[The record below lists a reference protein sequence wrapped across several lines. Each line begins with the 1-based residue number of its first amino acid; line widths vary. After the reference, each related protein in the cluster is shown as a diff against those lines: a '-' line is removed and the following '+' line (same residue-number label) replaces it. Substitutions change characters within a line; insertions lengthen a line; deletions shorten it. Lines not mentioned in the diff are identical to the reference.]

1 MIPKTGLSWVIF
13 FETQRTSMRVII
25 SINSYRGLIDQLFH
39 AQSSPSQKNGFYFFF
54 VICNASRLLTHF
66 TQMVI
71 PNSKTIVVF
80 CSPNFKNSFKNICTI
95 KSATQ
100 TLHIKWSFPLRIFS
114 VNVTTAANVIT
125 FTEQI
130 LNGKLHFLCSVALY
144 RFISMFLP
152 KLQERLVLTATKE
165 GIIISITYNVPFTSR
180 MSNFRIWCCPVNSWW
195 SRIGAWCCCK
205 WPITFQEGLPFVC
218 TRATFVQSTNPYH
231 PGCYLLL
238 DFTDTKTFHNNLKEK
253 SDSFRCWECK
263 GELEWKVL
271 SQPTFG
277 GTCPIFNRDFNIQQP
292 LMTWRNNFMSLF
304 HATGLFLYPLKTS
317 ENL

>member
-1 MIPKTGLSWVIF
+1 
-13 FETQRTSMRVII
+13 
-25 SINSYRGLIDQLFH
+25 
-39 AQSSPSQKNGFYFFF
+39 
-54 VICNASRLLTHF
+54 
-66 TQMVI
+66 
-71 PNSKTIVVF
+71 
-80 CSPNFKNSFKNICTI
+80 
-95 KSATQ
+95 
-100 TLHIKWSFPLRIFS
+100 
-114 VNVTTAANVIT
+114 
-125 FTEQI
+125 
-130 LNGKLHFLCSVALY
+130 
-144 RFISMFLP
+144 MFLP
-152 KLQERLVLTATKE
+152 KLQERLVLTATQG
-165 GIIISITYNVPFTSR
+165 GIIKSITYNVPFTSR

-238 DFTDTKTFHNNLKEK
+238 DLTDTKTFHNNLKEK
-253 SDSFRCWECK
+253 SDSFRCWEFKK

>member
-1 MIPKTGLSWVIF
+1 MIPETGLSWVIF

-39 AQSSPSQKNGFYFFF
+39 AQSSPSQKNGFNFFF

-114 VNVTTAANVIT
+114 VNVTTAANVTT

-130 LNGKLHFLCSVALY
+130 PNGKLHL
-144 RFISMFLP
+144 
-152 KLQERLVLTATKE
+152 
-165 GIIISITYNVPFTSR
+165 
-180 MSNFRIWCCPVNSWW
+180 
-195 SRIGAWCCCK
+195 
-205 WPITFQEGLPFVC
+205 LPF
-218 TRATFVQSTNPYH
+218 
-231 PGCYLLL
+231 
-238 DFTDTKTFHNNLKEK
+238 
-253 SDSFRCWECK
+253 
-263 GELEWKVL
+263 
-271 SQPTFG
+271 
-277 GTCPIFNRDFNIQQP
+277 
-292 LMTWRNNFMSLF
+292 
-304 HATGLFLYPLKTS
+304 TGLFQCFCLSFKS
-317 ENL
+317 D